1 MPDSA
6 QLTTPMSN
14 QPSERTPPSVFQA
27 ATIFLATRRDPI
39 PSVNNCFP
47 KPGSAEYNPKEVR
60 KAFQTA
66 TTYLRR
72 FNIKEADAYM
82 SSDDTGGYSVVSVR
96 SVYRG
101 PTSCERW
108 FHDLQ
113 TAVAD
118 NFHCV
123 RRILTLEHGEEM
135 IIAFMGI
142 KENAASAALTFEKL
156 HNAFEHWGLS
166 RSDPGERTR
175 YREELVEDVEK
186 AVREIR
192 MREDHHSA
200 SGKVAV
206 TALGGGGKRKRGD
219 DERDGE
225 VEIVATATPS
235 PTTAAAATTPA
246 PAPVEEWWSSRQE
259 LAIFRANATRI
270 ANTIA
275 DKDRLREILASKA
288 LRP

>member
-1 MPDSA
+1 MTLKLDKSTRRGNIGHDNPINSALTLSLKMPDSA

-142 KENAASAALTFEKL
+142 KENAASAALTFEKVSIAL
-156 HNAFEHWGLS
+156 KSYSPFVS
-166 RSDPGERTR
+166 PGKLTG
-175 YREELVEDVEK
+175 D
-186 AVREIR
+186 
-192 MREDHHSA
+192 
-200 SGKVAV
+200 
-206 TALGGGGKRKRGD
+206 ALF
-219 DERDGE
+219 
-225 VEIVATATPS
+225 S
-235 PTTAAAATTPA
+235 PP
-246 PAPVEEWWSSRQE
+246 W
-259 LAIFRANATRI
+259 
-270 ANTIA
+270 
-275 DKDRLREILASKA
+275 
-288 LRP
+288 